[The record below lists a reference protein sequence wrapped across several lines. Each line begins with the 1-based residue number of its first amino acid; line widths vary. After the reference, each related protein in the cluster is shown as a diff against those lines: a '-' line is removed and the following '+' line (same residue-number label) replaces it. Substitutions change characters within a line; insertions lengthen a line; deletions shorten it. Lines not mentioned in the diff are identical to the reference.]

1 VRTLD
6 ESTDQHREVRFLLRQ
21 VILSEQRVNKQ
32 RLNKQEKKN
41 FLQR

>member
-6 ESTDQHREVRFLLRQ
+6 ESTDQHPEVRSLLHQ